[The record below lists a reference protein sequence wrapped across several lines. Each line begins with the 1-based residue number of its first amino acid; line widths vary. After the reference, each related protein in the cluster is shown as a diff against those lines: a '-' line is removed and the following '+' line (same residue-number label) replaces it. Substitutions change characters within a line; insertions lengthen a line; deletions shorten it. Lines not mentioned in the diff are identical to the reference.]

1 MMIRQPDVEPE
12 PGVFLRPVGAYGIAR
27 LLVFVSS
34 GAFARGV
41 VLADIFKGILCV
53 PHRPLGVVKIWLF
66 GSRIRRDAHA
76 PAFIEQNG
84 RPKACGV
91 EDCCRGSWSCR
102 GRFCRHMR
110 SCQTNWKVRRR
121 GMGRLGNELNR
132 PADGGQHQAL
142 EGPAQKS
149 PLVPR
154 VLHFT
159 SDGSRF
165 QEDRR
170 KVFPNPSKSG
180 FYRSRRIILC
190 HCYQSGGC

>member
-1 MMIRQPDVEPE
+1 MEAK
-12 PGVFLRPVGAYGIAR
+12 PGEAPGAGGRTI
-27 LLVFVSS
+27 VFVALTGAAGGLIFVRKVVH
-34 GAFARGV
+34 GAF
-41 VLADIFKGILCV
+41 GI
-53 PHRPLGVVKIWLF
+53 PDDPGGVVKARQS
-66 GSRIRRDAHA
+66 GRRVGGDAHA

-142 EGPAQKS
+142 DGPAQKS